1 MESDNNNIVKYYSS
15 IDKDIIN
22 ILCKNEI
29 LKNLIK
35 LSTETDIYI
44 FNKKYKN
51 WQIKTK
57 NKLLKECTNTKKK
70 EIMTSSYLLSN
81 LAKLNNIQ
89 NLNNVKIIYKNLED
103 KINNID
109 KFINYIN
116 GIDIPNISNE
126 LKKTKQKLFNS
137 KILLTPLDRI
147 NLKLAENLNLENDQ
161 LKLKNIGF
169 LPNTHKLISLNS
181 NINTNKILLPEVDYN
196 FINDE
201 DEPII
206 YTIKDKNTNT
216 NSSMQFIDYYSN

>member
-81 LAKLNNIQ
+81 LAK
-89 NLNNVKIIYKNLED
+89 KFTIIL
-103 KINNID
+103 
-109 KFINYIN
+109 YITL
-116 GIDIPNISNE
+116 G
-126 LKKTKQKLFNS
+126 
-137 KILLTPLDRI
+137 LLIYVL
-147 NLKLAENLNLENDQ
+147 
-161 LKLKNIGF
+161 
-169 LPNTHKLISLNS
+169 H
-181 NINTNKILLPEVDYN
+181 
-196 FINDE
+196 
-201 DEPII
+201 PII
-206 YTIKDKNTNT
+206 LKVWTQNIITDYSTATIF
-216 NSSMQFIDYYSN
+216 FIIFLKIK

>member
-109 KFINYIN
+109 KFINYACCLLML
-116 GIDIPNISNE
+116 DCRAVL
-126 LKKTKQKLFNS
+126 LKYTRG
-137 KILLTPLDRI
+137 RI
-147 NLKLAENLNLENDQ
+147 
-161 LKLKNIGF
+161 
-169 LPNTHKLISLNS
+169 
-181 NINTNKILLPEVDYN
+181 
-196 FINDE
+196 
-201 DEPII
+201 
-206 YTIKDKNTNT
+206 
-216 NSSMQFIDYYSN
+216 